1 MGKRSAK
8 KVLDPDFGPGEI
20 SFEEFLAGVPGGKG
34 AGGPHKAP
42 EARGEALAAVAV
54 AEGSNDFGPG
64 FLARVEREEGSGAA
78 WVLANL
84 REGID
89 F

>member
-8 KVLDPDFGPGEI
+8 KVPDPDFGPGEI

-34 AGGPHKAP
+34 AGGPFKAP
-42 EARGEALAAVAV
+42 KARGEALAAVGVAV
-54 AEGSNDFGPG
+54 GSNDFGPG
-64 FLARVEREEGSGAA
+64 FLARVEREEGSDAA